1 MLYHLATAMVLFV
14 TGMAGVF
21 LSRKNVIL
29 TIMSLE
35 VMLLSISFNILF
47 FSTYLDDVVGNLFI
61 LFILAVSAA
70 ESALG
75 LSLVITYY
83 KQYN

>member
-47 FSTYLDDVVGNLFI
+47 FSTYLDDVIGNIFI
-61 LFILAVSAA
+61 LFILCVSAA

-83 KQYN
+83 KQYV

>member
-21 LSRKNVIL
+21 LSRRNVIL